1 MLGGRPK
8 AVMRRS
14 PKLFCLLLTDQYN
27 FVLTSSREQ
36 NADGVSTLSTELST
50 ETLTS
55 PVRDNAVDENPVAKA
70 PRLPGP
76 EVFSNPGMSL
86 NGEFEAG
93 SADGSFSG

>member
-36 NADGVSTLSTELST
+36 NADGVSTWST
-50 ETLTS
+50 ETLTL
-55 PVRDNAVDENPVAKA
+55 PARDNAVDENPVAKV
-70 PRLPGP
+70 RWLPGP

-93 SADGSFSG
+93 SADGSFWG

>member
-1 MLGGRPK
+1 
-8 AVMRRS
+8 
-14 PKLFCLLLTDQYN
+14 LLLRDQYN

-36 NADGVSTLSTELST
+36 NADGVSTWST
-50 ETLTS
+50 ETLTL
-55 PVRDNAVDENPVAKA
+55 PARDNAVDENPVAKV
-70 PRLPGP
+70 RWLPGP